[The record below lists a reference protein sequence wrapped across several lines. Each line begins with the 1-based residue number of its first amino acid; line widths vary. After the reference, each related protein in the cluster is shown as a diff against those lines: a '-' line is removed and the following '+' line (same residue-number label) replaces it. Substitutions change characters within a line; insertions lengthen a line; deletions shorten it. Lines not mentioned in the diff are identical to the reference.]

1 MIVLASKRVQ
11 LNKEYR
17 VHISPIKTD
26 DSRWRSLYANSTT
39 GHFFQSPEW
48 SELLLL
54 LPGMEPEHFIIE
66 SFDKRYIVPLIR
78 CKKLGGI
85 TGTMMSLPLGTTG
98 GIFSDTAVD
107 ADVVKCALDF
117 IKKKNALKV
126 TVRCQSEVDKKL
138 FSALGPIETKNALV
152 LPLDKPY
159 LQIERECY
167 SSNKRKLVNRGRR
180 RGVVVKRSK
189 DQHAIN
195 EYIALQQ
202 IVEKQKGWVTTFS
215 DQFIRKMISL
225 DETDLWLA
233 YIDGHLACAIV
244 SFSHNGIV
252 TAWQGILDRELGD
265 CLSTQPMNLLYA
277 SMIQYY
283 CEAGCTLFD
292 MGYSLGIASLEV
304 FKKGFGCIEQPMH
317 FFTWKSN
324 CCKAIEFVNDAFKR
338 LKKSGNDRS
347 AIVNE
352 H

>member
-1 MIVLASKRVQ
+1 MIALAGKRVQ
-11 LNKEYR
+11 LNEEYQ

-26 DSRWRSLYANSTT
+26 DSRWRDMYTISTT

-54 LPGMEPEHFIIE
+54 LPEMEPEHFIME
-66 SFDKRYIVPLIR
+66 SFDKRYVVPLIR
-78 CKKLGGI
+78 CKKMGGI
-85 TGTMMSLPLGTTG
+85 TSTMMSLPLGTTG

-107 ADVVKCALDF
+107 ADVVKSALDF
-117 IKKKNALKV
+117 IKKKKPLKI
-126 TVRCQSEVDKKL
+126 TIRCQTEGEKDL
-138 FSALGPIETKNALV
+138 FSAFGPIETINALV

-159 LQIERECY
+159 QQIERECY

-189 DQHAIN
+189 DPHAIN
-195 EYIALQQ
+195 EYIVLQQ
-202 IVEKQKGWVTTFS
+202 KVEKQKGWVTTFS
-215 DQFIRKMISL
+215 DQFIRKMVSL
-225 DETDLWLA
+225 DEADLWLA
-233 YIDGHLACAIV
+233 YIDEHLACAIV

-283 CEAGCTLFD
+283 CEAGGTLFD
-292 MGYSLGIASLEV
+292 MGYSLGISSLEV
-304 FKKGFGCIEQPMH
+304 FKKGFGCVEQPMY
-317 FFTWKSN
+317 FFTWKN
-324 CCKAIEFVNDAFKR
+324 NYYKAIEFVNNTFKR
-338 LKKSGNDRS
+338 LKKSEINRP
-347 AIVNE
+347 AVENE